1 MEALESI
8 SKYKNTILRI
18 LVLILALLVS
28 RSIYN
33 KDAQKL
39 ETLKAQRETETKR
52 GDMLEKIAQLE
63 KRLSAYRQFLGKKD
77 ASSVITSITNI
88 VREAGVNIV
97 SIRPAVGE
105 KYILDTKAPYSK
117 LPFSLTISAAN
128 YHLIGKFVSKIES
141 CEEDIFQ
148 IEVIEITPNTQSK
161 ELNVNLTINN
171 IRFADSGNNI

>member
-18 LVLILALLVS
+18 LVLILTLLVC

-39 ETLKAQRETETKR
+39 ETLKAEQETETKR
-52 GDMLEKIAQLE
+52 GDMLEKIAQLD

-77 ASSVITSITNI
+77 ASSVIVTLTNI
-88 VREAGVNIV
+88 AREAGVNIV
-97 SIRPAVGE
+97 SIKPAAE
-105 KYILDTKAPYSK
+105 RRYLLDTKAPYNK
-117 LPFSLTISAAN
+117 LPFYLTISVAN
-128 YHLIGKFVSKIES
+128 YHLIGKFVSQIES

-148 IEVIEITPNTQSK
+148 VEAIEITPNTPSK
-161 ELNVNLTINN
+161 ELKVNLIINN
-171 IRFADSGNNI
+171 IRFADSGSNI